1 MVRELQGEQ
10 TAGDNTCNSIMWVST
25 GIFAVL
31 YTTLIMMIV
40 VMIYKYKKQ
49 KKEIEESHLVPGATS
64 EQDEWLL
71 VNKLVNE
78 MKQNSGKKFSLTNP
92 SGF

>member
-1 MVRELQGEQ
+1 MDRKLQ
-10 TAGDNTCNSIMWVST
+10 AGSDNDSCTKIMLVST
-25 GIFAVL
+25 GIFLVL
-31 YTTLIMMIV
+31 YIFLIVMII

-78 MKQNSGKKFSLTNP
+78 MKQNSGKKLSLTNP